1 MDIETRKKQ
10 IFVIFDEL
18 EAKIEILKTNIETA
32 RLYLA
37 DVHTQE
43 EAEQYDTNYGDLEK
57 GLKHIELF

>member
-1 MDIETRKKQ
+1 MYIETRKKQ
-10 IFVIFDEL
+10 TLVVLDEL
-18 EAKIEILKTNIETA
+18 EADIEILKTNIETA

-43 EAEQYDTNYGDLEK
+43 DVEQFITNYGDLDN